1 MHIDR
6 LHIERIR
13 NLSCVQLTSLQ
24 SFNVIHGDNGSG
36 KSSILEAIHL
46 LATGRSFRS
55 SVLKQVIQHGQ
66 QDALILLQAGDDR
79 VGVLKQLHAEAV
91 LKLNGNVLDNQSEL
105 ARRLPVQ
112 LIDPESM
119 SLLDSGSQPRRQLL
133 DWLMFHLEPT
143 FHVEWLRYQ
152 RALRHRN
159 ASLKAPQQQQALSA
173 WNQAL
178 VLHGEQLHRLRESV
192 MQIWQPIFQAQLSQL
207 LPQIEIEMQYQP
219 GFNTATGLLEDLVQH
234 TVRDR
239 LRGHTSVGAHRAD
252 LSFKTALGRAE
263 QVLSRGQKKLL
274 ILGLRLSQ
282 LCVLQQRQQT
292 TVVLLDDMAA
302 ELDYAAQQRL
312 VAVLQGL
319 NSQVFLTSLLP
330 SALDHVFSAL
340 SIQPTLFHVKQGK
353 LQSNSIFSG

>member
-91 LKLNGNVLDNQSEL
+91 LKLNGNVLDSQSEL

-152 RALRHRN
+152 RALRQRN

-302 ELDYAAQQRL
+302 ELDPAAQQRL
-312 VAVLQGL
+312 LRVLQDL

-330 SALDHVFSAL
+330 NTLNDVFDAL
-340 SIQPTLFHVKQGK
+340 SIQPISFHVEQGQ
-353 LQSNSIFSG
+353 LRPSSMFSG

>member
-13 NLSCVQLTSLQ
+13 NLSNVQFESLQ
-24 SFNVIHGDNGSG
+24 SFNVIHGENGSG
-36 KSSILEAIHL
+36 KSAILEAIHL

-55 SVLKQVIQHGQ
+55 SSLKQVIQHGQ
-66 QDALILLQAGDDR
+66 QDALILLQAGHDR
-79 VGVLKQLHAEAV
+79 VGVLKQVHAEHV
-91 LKLNGNVLDNQSEL
+91 LKLNGNLLDSQSEL

-143 FHVEWLRYQ
+143 FHLEWLRYQ
-152 RALRHRN
+152 RALRQRN
-159 ASLKAPQQQQALSA
+159 ASLKTPQHQQLLSA

-178 VLHGEQLHRLRESV
+178 VAHGEQLHRLRQAV

-207 LPQIEIEMQYQP
+207 LPQIEVEMHYHA
-219 GFNTATGLLEDLVQH
+219 GFNTTIGLLDDLEQH
-234 TVRDR
+234 TVRDQM
-239 LRGHTSVGAHRAD
+239 RGHTSVGAHRAD
-252 LSFKTALGRAE
+252 LSFKTHLGRAE

-282 LCVLQQRQQT
+282 LCVLHQRQQT

-302 ELDYAAQQRL
+302 ELDSAAQQRL
-312 VAVLQGL
+312 LAVLQHL
-319 NSQVFLTSLLP
+319 KSQVFLTTLLP
-330 SALDHVFSAL
+330 TTLDHIFDAL
-340 SIQPTLFHVKQGK
+340 SLQPILFHVEQGCVHP
-353 LQSNSIFSG
+353 NSMFDA

>member
-13 NLSCVQLTSLQ
+13 NLNNVQLDSLQ

-55 SVLKQVIQHGQ
+55 AHLKQVIQLGQ
-66 QDALILLQAGDDR
+66 QDALVVLQAADDR
-79 VGVLKQLHAEAV
+79 IGVLKQLHAEHV
-91 LKLNGNVLDNQSEL
+91 LKLNGNLLENQSEL

-112 LIDPESM
+112 LIDPEAM

-143 FHVEWLRYQ
+143 FHLEWLRYQ
-152 RALRHRN
+152 RALRQRN
-159 ASLKAPQQQQALSA
+159 ACLKLPQQRQLLPA

-178 VLHGEQLHRLRESV
+178 MIHGEQLHSLRTSV
-192 MQIWQPIFQAQLSQL
+192 MQRWQPIFQSQLAQL
-207 LPQIEIEMQYQP
+207 LPQIEIEMQYHA
-219 GFNTATGLLEDLVQH
+219 GFNTTTGLLDDLEQH
-234 TVRDR
+234 TVRDQM
-239 LRGHTSVGAHRAD
+239 RGHTSVGAHRAD
-252 LSFKTALGRAE
+252 LSFKTHLGRAE

-282 LCVLQQRQQT
+282 LCVLHQRQQT

-302 ELDYAAQQRL
+302 ELDSAAQQRL
-312 VAVLQGL
+312 LAVLQDL
-319 NSQVFLTSLLP
+319 KSQVFLTTLLP
-330 SALDHVFSAL
+330 STLDHVFEAL
-340 SIQPTLFHVKQGK
+340 SLQPVLFHVEQGHVRP
-353 LQSNSIFSG
+353 SSMFAV